1 MNKKNNCPFESAQ
14 IEIVEILVCDIIT
27 ASPTGPD
34 PFPGED
40 DDLTTTYYWKN

>member
-1 MNKKNNCPFESAQ
+1 MKKHNNSPFKEAK
-14 IEIVEILVCDIIT
+14 IEIVEILNVDIIT

-40 DDLTTTYYWKN
+40 DEFTTYYWDN